1 MEMDLVASARMYCVD
16 ESMSEMKARSQ
27 FIRRAPFCVTA
38 VNRGLAASDG
48 GAGSP
53 RSALTTS
60 AVMLLGAKYLS
71 QSQQCQASRLQSH
84 HTVDPTLPTLADEAT
99 PVPNLTLPVRA

>member
-1 MEMDLVASARMYCVD
+1 MDLVASARMYWVD

-27 FIRRAPFCVTA
+27 FMRRAPFCVVA
-38 VNRGLAASDG
+38 VKRGLPANDG

-71 QSQQCQASRLQSH
+71 RSQ
-84 HTVDPTLPTLADEAT
+84 
-99 PVPNLTLPVRA
+99 